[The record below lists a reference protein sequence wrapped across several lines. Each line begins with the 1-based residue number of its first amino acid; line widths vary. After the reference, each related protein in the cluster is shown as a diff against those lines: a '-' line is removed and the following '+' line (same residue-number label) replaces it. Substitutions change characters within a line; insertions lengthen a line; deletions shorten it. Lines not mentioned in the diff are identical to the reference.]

1 MLGFSPTGSTPLGGS
16 GNIEYSL
23 SANGITTSV
32 PSLQSSSVLQVH
44 SIVSDSIT
52 TAQPSFG
59 IAVIIQLES
68 LLVSSITTGQ
78 PTVGTPD
85 LVHNIVLTSSSIN
98 TNQPVVNSTLL
109 SKFDNRVVDIN
120 SRRLGTS
127 VKFDDSNNVV
137 INYSNNKVKVG

>member
-16 GNIEYSL
+16 DNIEYSL

-52 TAQPSFG
+52 TAQP
-59 IAVIIQLES
+59 IVD
-68 LLVSSITTGQ
+68 
-78 PTVGTPD
+78 TPN

-127 VKFDDSNNVV
+127 VKFDDNNNVV

>member
-16 GNIEYSL
+16 DNIEYSL

-52 TAQPSFG
+52 TAQP
-59 IAVIIQLES
+59 IVD
-68 LLVSSITTGQ
+68 
-78 PTVGTPD
+78 TPN

>member
-52 TAQPSFG
+52 TAQP
-59 IAVIIQLES
+59 IVD
-68 LLVSSITTGQ
+68 
-78 PTVGTPD
+78 TPN

-127 VKFDDSNNVV
+127 VKFDDNNNVV